1 MRALSRD
8 YVHPLS
14 HGLGKVSSD
23 GEAIIIESVI
33 QMVRAVTFFI
43 PANLGTQD
51 SALIVLAGAITGQP
65 SAGAALAAVKRIR
78 EIVFVLWG
86 FGLGSFYSLRSLM
99 RDAETRSAED
109 AGGDKAG

>member
-1 MRALSRD
+1 ML
-8 YVHPLS
+8 
-14 HGLGKVSSD
+14 
-23 GEAIIIESVI
+23 
-33 QMVRAVTFFI
+33 
-43 PANLGTQD
+43 
-51 SALIVLAGAITGQP
+51 
-65 SAGAALAAVKRIR
+65 ALAAVKRIR